1 MPLAPSIRS
10 TATWRIASLDIIRGA
25 VMILMAIDHVRVF
38 SGLPAGGP
46 TLGIFFT
53 RWITHFVAP
62 AFVFLAG
69 TGAFLHGAKLEN
81 RGALSRFLFARGVWL
96 VFLELTVLRFAWT
109 FNFDY
114 AHYSLA
120 GVIWMIGWCMIL
132 MAALVRLPL
141 TAIGAF
147 GAAVIVGHNVM
158 DLFAQ
163 SLVPVLRTS
172 SLAWLWQVLYFG
184 GPVRLG
190 PDGPPLV
197 VLYSIVPWV
206 AVMAVGYVFG
216 SVMLWP
222 TEDRRRVCLQIGLGA
237 IVLFV
242 ALRAI
247 DAYGDPQPRHKLV
260 PTFPPPLAFLAT
272 TKYPASLLFLLMT
285 LGPTIALI
293 PLLERARGAT
303 ARVVATFGRVPLF
316 YYVLH
321 LPLIHVAAI
330 AVSLVREGSVTPWL
344 FTNHPVIP
352 PPPPPG
358 YAWGLPLLYFVWAL
372 VVITLYFPCRW
383 FAALKNRRREA
394 WLSYL

>member
-1 MPLAPSIRS
+1 MATSDIAVERTNRFRRTLRVTPLAPSTRS

-46 TLGIFFT
+46 TPGIFFT

-81 RGALSRFLFARGVWL
+81 RGALSRFLFTRGVWL

-141 TAIGAF
+141 PAIGGF
-147 GAAVIVGHNVM
+147 GVAVIVGHNVM

-184 GPVRLG
+184 GPVHLG

-237 IVLFV
+237 VIVFV
-242 ALRAI
+242 VLRAI
-247 DAYGDPQPRHKLV
+247 DAYGDPQPWHKLV
-260 PTFPPPLAFLAT
+260 PTLPPPLAFLAT

-303 ARVVATFGRVPLF
+303 ARVLATFGRVPLF

-321 LPLIHVAAI
+321 LPLIHVAANC
-330 AVSLVREGSVTPWL
+330 SV
-344 FTNHPVIP
+344 
-352 PPPPPG
+352 
-358 YAWGLPLLYFVWAL
+358 ARA
-372 VVITLYFPCRW
+372 
-383 FAALKNRRREA
+383 
-394 WLSYL
+394 